1 MSSKYGNIKT
11 ADELEKA
18 LLRLQLE
25 QKATARRLRKE
36 ANHVA
41 GFLKP
46 VNLAS
51 NLISTVSLTNVGLG
65 MVRGLRKLLTG
76 SAKRQKTSR

>member
-18 LLRLQLE
+18 LLRLQAE
-25 QKATARRLRKE
+25 QKATARRFRKE

-41 GFLKP
+41 GYLKP
-46 VNLAS
+46 VNLVG
-51 NLISTVSLTNVGLG
+51 NLVSTVSLTNVGLG

-76 SAKRQKTSR
+76 SAARKH